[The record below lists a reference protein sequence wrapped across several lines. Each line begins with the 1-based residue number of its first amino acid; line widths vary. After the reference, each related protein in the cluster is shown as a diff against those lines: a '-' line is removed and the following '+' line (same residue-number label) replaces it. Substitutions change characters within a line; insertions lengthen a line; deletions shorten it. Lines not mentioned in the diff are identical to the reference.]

1 MPTEQTVV
9 FFVLFCFVLFFLGG
23 GGGGLLSFTLSLHFG
38 RVMFVSC
45 DWLHFCFFAR
55 VLNRK
60 VFKTTVIQP
69 LVPPDLYN
77 KRNSIS
83 AIIRMI
89 SLVPLFSFTKLYGY
103 ESAGVIYRTPKT
115 L

>member
-1 MPTEQTVV
+1 
-9 FFVLFCFVLFFLGG
+9 
-23 GGGGLLSFTLSLHFG
+23 
-38 RVMFVSC
+38 MFVSC

-77 KRNSIS
+77 KRNNIS
-83 AIIRMI
+83 ALQAYQNDIPCA
-89 SLVPLFSFTKLYGY
+89 SLF
-103 ESAGVIYRTPKT
+103 IYKAVWV
-115 L
+115 